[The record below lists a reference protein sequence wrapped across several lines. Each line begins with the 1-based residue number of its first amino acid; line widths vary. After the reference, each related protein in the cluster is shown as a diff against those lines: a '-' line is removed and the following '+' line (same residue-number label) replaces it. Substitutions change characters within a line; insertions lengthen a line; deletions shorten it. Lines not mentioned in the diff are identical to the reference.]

1 MSQRNEL
8 SQVKNNN
15 KKNRL
20 IIICYT
26 ESVYA
31 LYNLILIFEEI

>member
-20 IIICYT
+20 TICYT